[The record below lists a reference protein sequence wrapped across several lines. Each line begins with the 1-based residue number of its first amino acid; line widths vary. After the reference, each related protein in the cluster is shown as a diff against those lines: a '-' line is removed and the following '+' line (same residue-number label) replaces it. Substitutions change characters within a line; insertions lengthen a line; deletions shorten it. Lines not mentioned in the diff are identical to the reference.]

1 MRIVPRRKNYEITVP
16 MTSYG
21 NTHSMQDKEN
31 TVTFGLAGKT
41 CFITP
46 LQCYPFRSVHDKNE
60 NDAILMRTK
69 ENYYLNKLVN

>member
-1 MRIVPRRKNYEITVP
+1 MRILSRRENYEIAVLT
-16 MTSYG
+16 TSYG

-60 NDAILMRTK
+60 NDATVLTLLGSTW
-69 ENYYLNKLVN
+69 YLY